1 MKEKMKEESKRKLLS
16 FVYYNIHPMKF
27 IVSKSFDD
35 FKKEN
40 LYFLDGLTQKQIKM
54 ELTLNKKLS
63 LIQKEFKASKSK
75 FNSFGKYNF
84 RSAEDILEALKPFN
98 EKYGVYFT
106 VVESLSNIGDL
117 PIIKTRATIHDIDG
131 VQEIDATAI
140 VGVDLAQKGMQIPQ
154 AFGSASSYGKKYA
167 LGNLLL
173 IDDTQ
178 DADATNTHGKES
190 KPEVKEKELSWLN
203 KNTPEF
209 TQAIEYL
216 KKGGKLAAI
225 ETKYKLS
232 KSVKDELLKIK

>member
-1 MKEKMKEESKRKLLS
+1 MKLL
-16 FVYYNIHPMKF
+16 H
-27 IVSKSFDD
+27 
-35 FKKEN
+35 E
-40 LYFLDGLTQKQIKM
+40 
-54 ELTLNKKLS
+54 KLS
-63 LIQKEFKASKSK
+63 KIQVEFKSNKSK

-106 VVESLSNIGDL
+106 IRESASASGDL
-117 PIIKTRATIHDIDG
+117 PIIKSTATIHDIDG
-131 VQEIDATAI
+131 VQEIEATAI

-178 DADATNTHGKES
+178 DADATNTHGKENS
-190 KPEVKEKELSWLN
+190 KPVAEVTEKELSWLN
-203 KNTPEF
+203 KNTPQF

-216 KKGGKLAAI
+216 KKGGKLETI
-225 ETKYKLS
+225 ESKYKLS

>member
-1 MKEKMKEESKRKLLS
+1 MKLL
-16 FVYYNIHPMKF
+16 H
-27 IVSKSFDD
+27 
-35 FKKEN
+35 E
-40 LYFLDGLTQKQIKM
+40 
-54 ELTLNKKLS
+54 KLS
-63 LIQKEFKASKSK
+63 KIQVEFKSNKSK

-106 VVESLSNIGDL
+106 ITEECLFYGDI
-117 PIIKTRATIHDIDG
+117 PTISSAATIHDIDG
-131 VQEIDATAI
+131 VQEIKATAI

-178 DADATNTHGKES
+178 DADATNTHGKENTS
-190 KPEVKEKELSWLN
+190 KINYWISEKELSWLN
-203 KNTPEF
+203 KNTPQF
-209 TQAIEYL
+209 TKAIEYL
-216 KKGGKLAAI
+216 MKGGKLETI
-225 ETKYKLS
+225 ESKYKLS